1 MNVFYQ
7 TERLILN
14 ILPPLWAPA
23 VLSFYKNNKDVL
35 EGVEPARNSRFY
47 TESFQKAN
55 LSVEYNSFFKNNYM
69 NIVDKLN
76 LVIDKRR
83 KIIYYICKLII
94 HIVGKNFVR

>member
-23 VLSFYKNNKDVL
+23 VLNFYKNNKDVL

-69 NIVDKLN
+69 RYWIFDKKKSRFSYRDYLFQQFS
-76 LVIDKRR
+76 KR
-83 KIIYYICKLII
+83 C
-94 HIVGKNFVR
+94 F